1 MATKTTSSNGK
12 TATNRIAGVKGTTS
26 KPSETTLQ
34 VPALELGQCEIE
46 IVGTTSLLV
55 HNFSEKSRRQMAE
68 KQQQVPTNKKEK
80 RDPDGDYFG
89 AMYVISGDPRK
100 DQPNTKKSVS
110 SKKAKAVH
118 GVPAVGFKKSM
129 IRGAK
134 MAGAVMTD
142 TRCAF
147 HIFGDPATNLVPID
161 FDECRFHEG
170 IVRLQGKT
178 ADLRYRPEYI
188 NWSCKLRIQFNVRL
202 IGVDQL
208 VNLLR
213 NAGFGVGLCE
223 HRPECDGMHGMFT
236 TGSVEMLGVESV

>member
-1 MATKTTSSNGK
+1 MATATTNGK
-12 TATNRIAGVKGTTS
+12 TTTNRVAKELAKVAPKS
-26 KPSETTLQ
+26 TTLQ
-34 VPALELGQCEIE
+34 VPALELGQCEIQ
-46 IVGTTSLLV
+46 IVGTSSLLV

-68 KQQQVPTNKKEK
+68 KQAGKPTTKKEK

-89 AMYVISGDPRK
+89 AMYIISGDPRK
-100 DQPNTKKSVS
+100 DQPDTATPIS
-110 SKKAKAVH
+110 SSDATAVH
-118 GVPAVGFKKSM
+118 GVPAVGFKKAM

-147 HIFGDPATNLVPID
+147 HIFGDPATNLVPIA
-161 FDECRFHEG
+161 FEQCRFHEG

-178 ADLRYRPEYI
+178 ADLRYRPEYVR
-188 NWSCKLRIQFNVRL
+188 WSCVLKIQFNTRL
-202 IGVDQL
+202 IGIDQL

-236 TGSVEMLGVESV
+236 TGTVEMLGVESV